1 MSCPRCFADK
11 TSRSRGWIEQIGDI
25 ALEEIYPAVE
35 MVNKKIK
42 PAPGRVAEVIKLD
55 VAQIIPSRIREAQI

>member
-1 MSCPRCFADK
+1 
-11 TSRSRGWIEQIGDI
+11 
-25 ALEEIYPAVE
+25 

-55 VAQIIPSRIREAQI
+55 VAQVIPSRIREAQI